1 MNLGTQNVAN
11 GVTQFSSS
19 YSVAFINQNG
29 VQFGNF
35 NGVKVDEDGIIT
47 ALFDNGQ
54 TQKIYRLPIATF
66 PNPNG
71 LDSKTGTTFTQSER
85 SGGFFLRSAK
95 EANAGSVVPSSL
107 EASNAD
113 VAEEFTR
120 MIITQRAYSA
130 ATRIITAADEMM
142 EELIRIR

>member
-1 MNLGTQNVAN
+1 MPD
-11 GVTQFSSS
+11 
-19 YSVAFINQNG
+19 
-29 VQFGNF
+29 
-35 NGVKVDEDGIIT
+35 DEDGIIT

-54 TQKIYRLPIATF
+54 TQKIYRIPIATF

-71 LDSKTGTTFTQSER
+71 LDGKTGTTFTQSER

-120 MIITQRAYSA
+120 MIVTQRAYSA
-130 ATRIITAADEMM
+130 ATRIISAADEMM